1 MDAGV
6 SWLILAT
13 ATIIALIVIPRSA
26 GYFTQFFVISIAI
39 TVLLTFDGCVGE
51 EYDPGG
57 SPVLA
62 MAKVLNARRTGE
74 AVEIRGTCNSSC
86 ALKLAAGNNLCV
98 SPRSQIGVHEVRTVS
113 RPGDYAGGVRD
124 NLWTGFFEGMPPAC
138 ARDLF
143 NARHGFTS
151 GRLAVVSGGDIL
163 RACPTI
169 RACAL
174 Q

>member
-1 MDAGV
+1 MSVGV

-13 ATIIALIVIPRSA
+13 ATIIALVAIPRHA
-26 GYFTQFFVISIAI
+26 GLHLQGLVIAI
-39 TVLLTFDGCVGE
+39 AVAVLLTFDGCVGD

-57 SPVLA
+57 NPVLA
-62 MAKVLNARRTGE
+62 MAKVSDARSRGE
-74 AVEIRGTCNSSC
+74 AVAIRGTCNSSC
-86 ALKLAAGNNLCV
+86 ALKLAAGRSLCV
-98 SPRSQIGVHEVRTVS
+98 SPRSEIGVHEVRTAL

-124 NLWTGFFEGMPPAC
+124 NLWTGFFEGMLPAC

-143 NARHGFTS
+143 NVQHGFSS
-151 GRLAVVSGGDIL
+151 GRLAVVSGSDIL
-163 RACPTI
+163 RACPNI